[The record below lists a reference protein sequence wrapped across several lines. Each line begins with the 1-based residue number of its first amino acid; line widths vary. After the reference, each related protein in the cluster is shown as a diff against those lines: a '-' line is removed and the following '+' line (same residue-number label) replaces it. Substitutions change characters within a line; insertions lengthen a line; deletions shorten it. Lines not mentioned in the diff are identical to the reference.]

1 MARGNYRH
9 RVRVESLG
17 RAPDGEGG
25 YYETWTPAGLEWW
38 VSLEPA
44 GARDVEYETAGTV
57 AATATHIVEGDFR
70 PDVTVESRLSLHDF
84 ARNLDRVF
92 QVTNVRDLDE
102 RHITLRLLTEEQ
114 L

>member
-1 MARGNYRH
+1 MGRGDYIH
-9 RVRVESLG
+9 RVKVQSLG
-17 RAPDGEGG
+17 REPDGEGG
-25 YYETWTPAGLEWW
+25 YLETWTDTPVDWF

-44 GARDVEYETAGTV
+44 SARDVEYETAGTI

-70 PDVTVESRLSLHDF
+70 ADVDLEHRLWFHDF
-84 ARNLDRVF
+84 ARGVDRIF
-92 QVTNVRDLDE
+92 HITNVRNLDE